1 MREPMRARAISVTAL
16 AGAVAAMAVSPV
28 AAETAAVPRSG
39 AVTGPGGRA
48 VAAHTAPEPE
58 STQQPFAVRLA
69 DPHVAG
75 RDPRALRS
83 MVDHLKPGA
92 TVEHQVEVFNS
103 TRARQV
109 LELYPADA
117 KIKGNRFVFSPGRTS
132 NELTGWVTVTP
143 STLSLAPG
151 QKAKAKVKLVV
162 PATAST
168 GERYAELWVQRREP
182 AAAGAASASSAP
194 SASSAASA
202 STSTASSTPSSA
214 STVSAAPASSVAA
227 NGERTGIRMYVH
239 VGKGA
244 EPPSAFEVGSYRVHR
259 SEAGVP
265 VLTAQVRN
273 TGGRALDLS
282 GTLELTEGP
291 GLMSAGPFPIQ
302 PGTTL
307 PPGGIGT
314 VSAGLD
320 PVLPDGPWDV
330 TLGLES
336 GKTKR
341 EVSAN
346 LTLPRNRDP
355 WLAQLGRL
363 PDPTTM
369 FAGTAL
375 LIVAS
380 GLGSFALGLRRAQRK
395 SQQRQPRD
403 GT

>member
-1 MREPMRARAISVTAL
+1 
-16 AGAVAAMAVSPV
+16 MAVSPV
-28 AAETAAVPRSG
+28 VAVPTAVTPGG
-39 AVTGPGGRA
+39 AATGPGGRV
-48 VAAHTAPEPE
+48 VATHSAAEPE
-58 STQQPFAVRLA
+58 SSKDPFAVRLA
-69 DPHVAG
+69 DPPVAG

-92 TVEHQVEVFNS
+92 AVEHQVEVSNG
-103 TRARQV
+103 TRARRV

-132 NELTGWVTVTP
+132 NELTSWVTVTP
-143 STLSLAPG
+143 STLALAPG
-151 QKAKAKVKLVV
+151 QKAKVKVRLAV

-168 GERYAELWVQRREP
+168 GERYAELWVQSKEP
-182 AAAGAASASSAP
+182 AAAGTPSASNAPSAASAP
-194 SASSAASA
+194 ASSAAA
-202 STSTASSTPSSA
+202 G
-214 STVSAAPASSVAA
+214 
-227 NGERTGIRMYVH
+227 NGERVGVRMYVH

-244 EPPSAFEVGSYRVHR
+244 EPPSSFEVGAYRVHR
-259 SEAGVP
+259 SESGVP

-282 GTLELTEGP
+282 GALELTEGP

-314 VSAGLD
+314 VSAGLA
-320 PVLPDGPWDV
+320 PMLPDGPWDV

-336 GKTKR
+336 GKTKQ

-346 LTLPRNRDP
+346 LTLPRRPEP
-355 WLAQLGRL
+355 WLARLGRL
-363 PDPTTM
+363 PDPMTM

-380 GLGSFALGLRRAQRK
+380 GLGSFALGLRRARRGT
-395 SQQRQPRD
+395 SQLPQPPMWK
-403 GT
+403 GPGNPA